1 MNSGCKKVSLLCT
14 SFFFVTFAKNKN
26 NSKQKKHSRMIQY
39 SFIDLNHIWNNS
51 AEVRLAIFTALTI
64 ALLYLCDLICRK
76 IIIPAVNKVTSKTTS
91 KWDDILFNSEVLT
104 HTTRLIPPF
113 ILIAILPHLF
123 EETHTIFFW
132 ADKIIDIYIVA
143 TATRLA
149 CSIFNALYDL
159 SNEDQR
165 LKNRTLK
172 GVFEM
177 FKIIALCIGAII
189 IISIVID
196 KNPANI
202 LTGLGAMAAVLMLVF
217 KDPIMGLVAGVQL
230 SANDMLRPG
239 DWITLPKHN
248 ADGMVIEVTLTTVKV
263 QNWDKTISTIPPY
276 ALVSESFQNW
286 RGMFDSGGR
295 RIKRSLYIDMNTVG
309 FCSKEQVEK
318 FKEKGWLEGIECTD
332 GQVVN
337 LTVLRNYLDIYLRN
351 NERVNHE
358 MIFMIRQLQPTPQG
372 LPLELYFFSANTA
385 WVAYEH
391 LQADV
396 FEHILAVMPEFG
408 LKVFQAPAG
417 NDLTGLTG
425 AKER

>member
-1 MNSGCKKVSLLCT
+1 ML
-14 SFFFVTFAKNKN
+14 
-26 NSKQKKHSRMIQY
+26 QH
-39 SFIDLNHIWNNS
+39 SFIDFNKLWSNS
-51 AEVRLAIFTALTI
+51 EARLAILITSAIVLFYI
-64 ALLYLCDLICRK
+64 CDIICRRL
-76 IIIPAVNKVTSKTTS
+76 ILPAVNKVTSKTTS
-91 KWDDILFNSEVLT
+91 KWDDILFNRDVLT
-104 HTTRLIPPF
+104 NVSRLIPP
-113 ILIAILPHLF
+113 IVLKVILPYLF
-123 EETHTIFFW
+123 SESHTVFFW
-132 ADKIIDIYIVA
+132 ADKVIDIYIVA

-149 CSIFNALYDL
+149 CAIFNSLYDI
-159 SNEDQR
+159 SNENQR
-165 LKNRTLK
+165 MKNRTLK
-172 GVFEM
+172 GVFQM

-189 IISIVID
+189 IVSIVID

-217 KDPIMGLVAGVQL
+217 KDPILGLVAGVQL
-230 SANDMLRPG
+230 SANDMLRQG

-248 ADGMVIEVTLTTVKV
+248 ADGMVTEVTLTTVKV
-263 QNWDKTISTIPPY
+263 QNWDKTITTIPPY
-276 ALVSESFQNW
+276 VLVSESFQNW

-318 FKEKGWLEGIECTD
+318 FREKGWLKGIECTD

-372 LPLELYFFSANTA
+372 LPLELYFFSADTA

-417 NDLTGLTG
+417 TDLSGLTG
-425 AKER
+425 ARS

>member
-1 MNSGCKKVSLLCT
+1 MLQL
-14 SFFFVTFAKNKN
+14 
-26 NSKQKKHSRMIQY
+26 
-39 SFIDLNHIWNNS
+39 SFIDIEKLWNGSN
-51 AEVRLAIFTALTI
+51 ETRLAIFI
-64 ALLYLCDLICRK
+64 ASAIVLFYLCDFICHR
-76 IIIPAVNKVTSKTTS
+76 IIVPAVHKVTSRTRS
-91 KWDDILFNSEVLT
+91 NWDDILFSKDVLT
-104 HTTRLIPPF
+104 NISRLIPSF
-113 ILIAILPHLF
+113 ILVMILPHLLD
-123 EETHTIFFW
+123 ETGEMFFW
-132 ADKIIDIYIVA
+132 ADKIIDIYTVA
-143 TATRLA
+143 VGTRLA
-149 CSIFNALYDL
+149 CSILNALYGI
-159 SNEDQR
+159 SIENQHM
-165 LKNRTLK
+165 KNRTLK

-230 SANDMLRPG
+230 SANDMLRQG
-239 DWITLPKHN
+239 DWITLPKHG
-248 ADGMVIEVTLTTVKV
+248 ADGMVTEVTLTTVKV
-263 QNWDKTISTIPPY
+263 QNWDKTITTIPPY

-309 FCSKEQVEK
+309 FCSKEQVER
-318 FKEKGWLEGIECTD
+318 FREKGWLEGIECTD
-332 GQVVN
+332 GQIVN
-337 LTVLRNYLDIYLRN
+337 LTVLRNYLDIYLRT

-372 LPLELYFFSANTA
+372 LPLELYFFSADTS

-396 FEHILAVMPEFG
+396 FEHIFAVMPEFG
-408 LKVFQAPAG
+408 LKVFQTPAG
-417 NDLTGLTG
+417 NDLSSLTG
-425 AKER
+425 ARS